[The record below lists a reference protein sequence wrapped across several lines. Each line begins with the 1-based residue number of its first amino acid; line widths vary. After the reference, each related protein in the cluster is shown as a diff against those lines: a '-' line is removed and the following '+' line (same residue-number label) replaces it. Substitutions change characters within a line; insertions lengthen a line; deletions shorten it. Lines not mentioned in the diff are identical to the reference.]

1 MNGFSHCTHIAIQYL
16 DGSAPTGKSGE
27 GKLNIFNL
35 GTGTGYSV
43 LDMVKAFGKARGK
56 DIPYEFGPRRPGDV
70 TIYMADPTLAKV
82 EMGWDAKRTLEE
94 MCSSTWDWQTK
105 NPNGYQG

>member
-1 MNGFSHCTHIAIQYL
+1 MHTAIQYL

-35 GTGTGYSV
+35 GTGAGYSV

-56 DIPYEFGPRRPGDV
+56 DIPYKFGPRRPGDV
-70 TIYMADPTLAKV
+70 TIHMADPTLAKV